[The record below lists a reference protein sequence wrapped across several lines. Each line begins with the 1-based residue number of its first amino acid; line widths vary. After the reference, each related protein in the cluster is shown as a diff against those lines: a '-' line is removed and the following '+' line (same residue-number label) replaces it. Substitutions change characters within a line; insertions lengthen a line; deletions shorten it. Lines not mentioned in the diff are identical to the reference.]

1 MLDDK
6 KDINRAVMVLFSS
19 CDMKK
24 TDLDV
29 IRVETALSRFPM
41 HRLAKAGTIEIVIR
55 DQNDAGDVLRWK
67 VSHNSEY
74 GQPGPLAYKLD
85 TLVIN
90 RRIDAVGR
98 PTPKLVK
105 LGSLREIAEAT
116 GTGEKNTTIVRR
128 ALYQNAGAFITAK
141 VRYRGVDGTKRS
153 IEFGTTRY
161 AVVMTGETLPD
172 GRRAD
177 AVYIILHDLYREVLD
192 SALTRPLDYDYLRT
206 LPPAPQRL
214 YELLSFQMYA
224 SLKNGWPT
232 ARLTYSEFCL
242 YAPQTRYFTYDQV
255 KKQLYKLNSQHR
267 ASGYIAGVE
276 YEATTDREGR
286 ADWAM
291 IYTPGPRAKAEYRAF
306 MQRVGGPV
314 VIEAEPEPAPPPEP
328 TGLERELIDRGVT
341 PSQAAELV
349 REFPEDR
356 IRAQIGNL
364 DGRRR
369 KVKDAGAWLASAIRK
384 GYAVKAGPVATRAE
398 PVATPAVDR
407 AGRDRAKAARS
418 YWEGLTAVERERID
432 AEALAQV
439 DPETRADY
447 EAEARPVLR
456 RMKLT
461 AIRNAYL
468 ETLAVAG

>member
-1 MLDDK
+1 
-6 KDINRAVMVLFSS
+6 
-19 CDMKK
+19 MKK

-41 HRLAKAGTIEIVIR
+41 HRLAKAGSVEIAIR
-55 DQNDAGDVLRWK
+55 DRNDAGDLLRWE
-67 VSHNSEY
+67 VSYNTKY

-116 GTGEKNTTIVRR
+116 GTGEKNTTAVKR

-141 VRYRGVDGTKRS
+141 VRYRATDGTKRS

-177 AVYIILHDLYREVLD
+177 AVYVILHDLYREVLD
-192 SALTRPLDYDYLRT
+192 NALTRPLDYDYLRT
-206 LPPAPQRL
+206 LPPAPHRL

-224 SLKNGWPT
+224 ALKNGSPT
-232 ARLTYSEFCL
+232 ARLAYSEFCL
-242 YAPQTRYFTYDQV
+242 CAPQARYFTYDQV
-255 KKQLYKLNSQHR
+255 KKQLYKLYSPHR

-276 YEATTDREGR
+276 YEATTDRDGR
-286 ADWAM
+286 PDWTM
-291 IYTPGPRAKAEYRAF
+291 IYTPGPKAKAEYRAF
-306 MQRVGGPV
+306 MQRAGGPV
-314 VIEAEPEPAPPPEP
+314 VVEAGPDPQP

-356 IRAQIGNL
+356 IMEQIGNL
-364 DGRRR
+364 EGRRR
-369 KVKDAGAWLASAIRK
+369 KIKDAGAWLSSAIRK
-384 GYAVKAGPVATRAE
+384 GYVVKVE
-398 PVATPAVDR
+398 PVAARVEPVAVPAVDR
-407 AGRDRAKAARS
+407 AERERARAVKAFM
-418 YWEGLTAVERERID
+418 EGLTAEGRARLD
-432 AEALAQV
+432 AEALAHA
-439 DPETRADY
+439 DPVARADY
-447 EAEARPVLR
+447 ENETVPVIR
-456 RMKLT
+456 RMKLL
-461 AIRNAYL
+461 AIRNVYL
-468 ETLAVAG
+468 ESVAVAG